1 MGQIRLL
8 GMSTQLGESKMS
20 DDQTLWIYRANALLN
35 EMDRYTGTT
44 MGGLP
49 VEVSSSS
56 GLARDFNARTLAA
69 DLDSSP
75 KKLKKALKT
84 VTKRVRKSKDRV
96 VTEDQRSPASTPT
109 TTRRRS
115 PPTARAGWRW
125 PRTWSRVD

>member
-1 MGQIRLL
+1 MGHVRLL
-8 GMSTQLGESKMS
+8 GMSTQLGESNMS
-20 DDQTLWIYRANALLN
+20 DDQTLWIYTANALLN

-56 GLARDFNARTLAA
+56 GLDRDFYARTLAT

-75 KKLKKALKT
+75 KRLKKALKT

-96 VTEDQRSPASTPT
+96 VTEDQRQYA
-109 TTRRRS
+109 
-115 PPTARAGWRW
+115 AAVAG
-125 PRTWSRVD
+125 VDPNDDAAAIAYREG